1 MSSLNPSL
9 RLALISKAKSQKNVF
24 QKGFTLIELMVVVA
38 IIGILSA
45 VALPKLTDAQN
56 LAKSSAAKQL
66 AVNNAKTCTI
76 AILNGAS
83 TDGDAAAPTGDVT
96 GSAVTCGASAAFAY
110 AGGGDTWTVTL
121 ADGLAGTPV
130 KS

>member
-1 MSSLNPSL
+1 
-9 RLALISKAKSQKNVF
+9 
-24 QKGFTLIELMVVVA
+24 MVVVA

-76 AILNGAS
+76 AILNGTS
-83 TDGDAAAPTGDVT
+83 TDGDASASTGDVT
-96 GSAVTCGASAAFAY
+96 GAAVTCGTSAAFAY
-110 AGGGDTWTVTL
+110 KGGDDTWTVTL
-121 ADGLAGTPV
+121 SEGIAGTPV